1 MSDRIVVVRET
12 VAGAEWAPVHFC
24 PEAKDARQWLRTV
37 ATPGTYHILSFR
49 DEDVKVEA
57 APPAPTTNV
66 VVVGKQHLERGP
78 RVAKAAKPARPRKGT
93 NGASAVQGA

>member
-12 VAGAEWAPVHFC
+12 VVGAEWAPVYHC
-24 PEAKDARQWLRTV
+24 PEAKDARHWLKTE
-37 ATPGTYHILSFR
+37 AEPGVYHILSFR

-78 RVAKAAKPARPRKGT
+78 RGAKAAKPARPRKGA
-93 NGASAVQGA
+93 NGTSAGQGS